1 MNPVSEDKSTMVAR
15 QSLIDTDI
23 HNGIDRKRLLSFLP
37 EPWNTRLR
45 SGSGAPG
52 GLGYWNP
59 NGVLRSDAVT
69 AEGERIEGNPLLLGK
84 HFLDVHG
91 VEYGILNPQSSLQY
105 GLSPEPDF
113 AAAVVS
119 ALNDVLIND
128 WLPADP
134 RLRVSA
140 VISAADPHLAA
151 KEIHRVAQHPGV
163 VQILMGSGARFPYGQ
178 RIYDPIY
185 EAASAHNLPVAI
197 HPGSEGVGVSGPP
210 TAVGY
215 PTSYL
220 EWHTNLVGSYIAHL
234 ISLVTEGTFTKF
246 PNLKFVMLEGGIAWL
261 PAILWRLD
269 KNWKGLRQTVPW
281 IDRLPS
287 EYVFEHV
294 RVSTQPMEEPTK
306 PEHFKAILDMFPAD
320 KMLMF
325 SSDYPHWDGD
335 TPDFAARAFPK
346 ELRSRV
352 MSETARELYRL
363 PAPVVKDE
371 TVEAAADD

>member
-1 MNPVSEDKSTMVAR
+1 MVALQR
-15 QSLIDTDI
+15 LIDTDI

-37 EPWNTRLR
+37 EPWATRFATGR
-45 SGSGAPG
+45 GAPG

-69 AEGERIEGNPLLLGK
+69 PDGERIDGNPKHLGK
-84 HFLDVHG
+84 YFLDVHN

-119 ALNDVLIND
+119 ALNDVLMND
-128 WLPADP
+128 WLEADP
-134 RLRVSA
+134 RLRASA
-140 VISAADPHLAA
+140 VISPADPLLAA

-163 VQILMGSGARFPYGQ
+163 VQILMGSGARAPYGN

-185 EAASAHNLPVAI
+185 QAASEHNLPVAI

-215 PTSYL
+215 PSSYL
-220 EWHTNLVGSYIAHL
+220 EWHTNLVGSYMSHL
-234 ISLVTEGTFTKF
+234 ISLVTEGTFVKF
-246 PNLKFVMLEGGIAWL
+246 PNLRFVLLEGGIAWL

-281 IDRLPS
+281 LDRLPS
-287 EYVFEHV
+287 EYVFEHI
-294 RVSTQPMEEPTK
+294 RISTQPMEEPDK

-335 TPDFAARAFPK
+335 TPDFAARAFPR

-363 PAPVVKDE
+363 PAPVAANAVSE
-371 TVEAAADD
+371 VAADD

>member
-1 MNPVSEDKSTMVAR
+1 MGAR
-15 QSLIDTDI
+15 QPLIDTDI
-23 HNGIDRKRLLSFLP
+23 HNGIDRKRLLEFLP
-37 EPWNTRLR
+37 EPWRTRLK

-69 AEGERIEGNPLLLGK
+69 PEGERIEGDPKRLGQY
-84 HFLDVHG
+84 FLDVYG
-91 VEYGILNPQSSLQY
+91 IEYGILNPQSSLQF

-113 AAAVVS
+113 AAAYVS
-119 ALNDVLIND
+119 ALNDVLLND

-134 RLRVSA
+134 RLRTSI
-140 VISAADPHLAA
+140 VISAADPQQAA
-151 KEIHRVAQHPGV
+151 KEIHRVAGNPGV
-163 VQILMGSGARFPYGQ
+163 VQVLMGSGARFPYGQ
-178 RIYDPIY
+178 RYYDPIY
-185 EAASAHNLPVAI
+185 EAASSHNLPVAI

-215 PTSYL
+215 PSSYL

-234 ISLVTEGTFTKF
+234 ISLVTEGTFVKF
-246 PNLKFVMLEGGIAWL
+246 PNLKFVLLEGGIAWV

-269 KNWKGLRQTVPW
+269 KNWKALRQTVPW
-281 IDRLPS
+281 VDRLPS
-287 EYVFEHV
+287 EYVHEHF
-294 RVSTQPMEEPTK
+294 RISTQPMEEPDK
-306 PEHFKAILDMFPAD
+306 PEHFKAILDMLPAD

-335 TPDFAARAFPK
+335 TPDFTARAFPK

-363 PAPVVKDE
+363 PAPVE
-371 TVEAAADD
+371 TEIATEAAADD